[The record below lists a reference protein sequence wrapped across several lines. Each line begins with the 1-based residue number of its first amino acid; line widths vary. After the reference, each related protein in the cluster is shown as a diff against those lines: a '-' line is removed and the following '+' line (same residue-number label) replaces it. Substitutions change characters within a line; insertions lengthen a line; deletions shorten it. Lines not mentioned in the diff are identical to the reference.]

1 MDSMG
6 LLALLF
12 FANTRA
18 ISATR
23 RVAAYRPVLRRLIVA
38 ALEMLSTLS
47 TLGYAPTMAPAP
59 TVARAAAPSM
69 MDLGGLKEQAKQLN
83 PVVGYFDPLGLGS
96 KEFWGNTEEA
106 RPRRPRLGRRR

>member
-1 MDSMG
+1 MG
-6 LLALLF
+6 LLYIPLLF
-12 FANTRA
+12 FFANNRGICYLAAGGCLPPRITE
-18 ISATR
+18 INSR
-23 RVAAYRPVLRRLIVA
+23 R
-38 ALEMLSTLS
+38 LEMLSTLS

-106 RPRRPRLGRRR
+106 RPRRPRLGHRR

>member
-1 MDSMG
+1 
-6 LLALLF
+6 
-12 FANTRA
+12 
-18 ISATR
+18 
-23 RVAAYRPVLRRLIVA
+23 
-38 ALEMLSTLS
+38 MLSTLS

-83 PVVGYFDPLGLGS
+83 PVVGYYDPLGLGS

-106 RPRRPRLGRRR
+106 RPRRPRLGRRRWAEPAPAQGSATAWARLWGGHTAAWVAHASAPLPWL

>member
-1 MDSMG
+1 M
-6 LLALLF
+6 
-12 FANTRA
+12 
-18 ISATR
+18 
-23 RVAAYRPVLRRLIVA
+23 VAAYPPVLRRLIVS

-59 TVARAAAPSM
+59 SVARAAAPSM